1 MGPQINVSST
11 GLSAQTIDVLWVS
24 SHIQIPDSLAGHL
37 ERRAALWQV
46 VSAQDF
52 LDNFA
57 GFTIAGPIL
66 LDTTDIPHSRL
77 DDLLAIIHRLD
88 NNNIP
93 TILLN
98 NLLGIELTHFR
109 LVSRLRGNSTEE
121 LWGRVDT
128 ALTFAK
134 ALSNTDSPQTALF
147 RQTTEHLKM
156 AGRVQRNFLPSK
168 LPETPTVRF
177 GTIFRPAE
185 WVSGDI
191 YDASRIDEQHIGFY
205 IADAVGHSLPAALLT
220 MFLKHSIVMRQTTG
234 NQYLIFSPAEVIEHL
249 NTMMYNQHLKGCLF
263 ATCCYA
269 LLNHQTL
276 ELTYARAGHPYPIL
290 IRPGQDPVQLQ
301 SHGGLLG
308 VFEEMRFEQSTI
320 QLRSGDK
327 ILLYSDG
334 MEPILGQGED
344 AGLLV
349 FNNFFNEI
357 SRLPL
362 DEMLDRL
369 EKTASEYHFPS
380 GEIDDITALALEIL

>member
-11 GLSAQTIDVLWVS
+11 GLSAQTVDVLWVS

-37 ERRAALWQV
+37 EQRAALWQV
-46 VSAQDF
+46 ISAQDF

-57 GFTIAGPIL
+57 SLSIDGPVL
-66 LDTTDIPHSRL
+66 LDTADIPRLRL
-77 DDLLAIIHRLD
+77 DDLLAIVHTLD
-88 NNNIP
+88 KNNIP

-109 LVSRLRGNSTEE
+109 LVSRLRGNAAEE

-134 ALSNTDSPQTALF
+134 ALADTDTPQAVLF
-147 RQTTEHLKM
+147 RQTTEQLKM

-177 GTIFRPAE
+177 GAIFRPAE

-191 YDASRIDEQHIGFY
+191 YDAARIDEQHIGFY

-220 MFLKHSIVMRQTTG
+220 MFLKHSMVMRQTTD
-234 NQYLIFSPAEVIEHL
+234 NQYLIFSPTEVIEHL
-249 NTMMYNQHLKGCLF
+249 NTMMYSQHLKGCLF

-276 ELTYARAGHPYPIL
+276 ELTYARAGHPYPVL

-301 SHGGLLG
+301 SRGGLLG

-320 QLRSGDK
+320 QLQPGDK

-334 MEPILGQGED
+334 MEPILGQGD
-344 AGLLV
+344 NTGLLV
-349 FNNFFNEI
+349 FNRFFNEV
-357 SRLPL
+357 SRFSL
-362 DEMLDRL
+362 DEMLNRL
-369 EKTASEYHFPS
+369 EKTASEYHFSS
-380 GEIDDITALALEIL
+380 GEIDDVTALALEIL